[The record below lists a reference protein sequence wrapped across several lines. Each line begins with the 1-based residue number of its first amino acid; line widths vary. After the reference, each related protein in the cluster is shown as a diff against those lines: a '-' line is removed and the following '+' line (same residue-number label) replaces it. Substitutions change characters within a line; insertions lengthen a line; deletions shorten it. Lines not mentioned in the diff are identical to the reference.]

1 MYRGGAPIF
10 HAVAN
15 GDEVSGVSY
24 VEISKGT
31 FDAGNIIHQVK
42 TPISTTDLYD
52 EVEKNLAECAAE
64 NLPYVLENI
73 N

>member
-1 MYRGGAPIF
+1 M
-10 HAVAN
+10 
-15 GDEVSGVSY
+15 SGVSY